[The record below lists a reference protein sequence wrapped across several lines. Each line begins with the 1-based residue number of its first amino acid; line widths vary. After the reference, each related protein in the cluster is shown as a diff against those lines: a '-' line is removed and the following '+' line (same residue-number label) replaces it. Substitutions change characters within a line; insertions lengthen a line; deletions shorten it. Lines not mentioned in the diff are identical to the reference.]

1 MFMTTESSVCIFS
14 LTDKDIPKAKDMDNA
29 VEWLKNKG
37 ENPHYLRFSKPE
49 GVIKESKVL
58 FLFNSRIFGEATVK
72 ESPVALESTEQ
83 KQLKQSEDILYRYK
97 MKFYGHT
104 IKIYKYHPTKDEVT
118 DKLKIK
124 FTRLYT
130 YLTSKQYKDLLK
142 MAKM

>member
-37 ENPHYLRFSKPE
+37 ENPHFLRFSKPE

-83 KQLKQSEDILYRYK
+83 KQLKKSEGILYRYK